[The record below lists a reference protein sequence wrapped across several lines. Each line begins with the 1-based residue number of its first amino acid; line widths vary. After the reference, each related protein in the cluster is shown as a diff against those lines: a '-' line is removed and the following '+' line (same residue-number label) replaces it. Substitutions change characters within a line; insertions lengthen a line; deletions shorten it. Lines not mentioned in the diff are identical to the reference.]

1 MSRRQGRTQGETQMP
16 VMDDFH
22 SQILEGYW
30 QGLCSYEIA
39 AELGADPV
47 IVARI
52 IDDFNTLGF

>member
-1 MSRRQGRTQGETQMP
+1 MP
-16 VMDDFH
+16 IMDDFH
-22 SQILEGYW
+22 SQILEGHW

-52 IDDFNTLGF
+52 IDDFNTLGY